1 MSNKKFFGTDG
12 VRGEAGTFPLTKDF
26 IEKLA
31 ISTGNIL
38 LKKDSAKNKKV
49 IIGMDTR
56 ESGNWIFEA
65 LCLGFNRNDFF
76 VDFVGVV
83 STPALSF
90 FTSNGNYDC
99 GVMISASHN
108 PYFDNGIK
116 FFSNKGEKF
125 EDLLEM
131 EIEKEIL
138 DILDIK
144 YTKNENGLK
153 YSDISEKSYDE
164 YLKFLKGLDIFSD
177 GFNFENSKVVLD
189 CSNGSLYKYA
199 KNIFIDFG
207 AETNSIYDS
216 PNGKNIN
223 ENCGSTKIENLL
235 KFLLDNSADFDIAFA
250 FDGDGDRVIG
260 IKKIDDKNFSS
271 DLNLKIL
278 DGDIL
283 MGILSKYFKQKKGY
297 LDNNLLILTV
307 MSNLG
312 LKNFLNSEEI
322 DFFETKVGDKY
333 VYEALKE
340 KSAFVGGEQS
350 GHIILRKYANTG
362 DGLLVALVITKILE
376 EIGNEEFNNWVK
388 NIKILPQ
395 ILVNVK
401 LKTKV
406 DIFDNEKIKKYYDEI
421 EKKLSGKGRVFIRYS
436 GTEPLLRIMME
447 GEDYEEIKALANNF
461 ADKIQ
466 EEFCSIK

>member
-1 MSNKKFFGTDG
+1 
-12 VRGEAGTFPLTKDF
+12 
-26 IEKLA
+26 
-31 ISTGNIL
+31 
-38 LKKDSAKNKKV
+38 
-49 IIGMDTR
+49 
-56 ESGNWIFEA
+56 
-65 LCLGFNRNDFF
+65 
-76 VDFVGVV
+76 
-83 STPALSF
+83 
-90 FTSNGNYDC
+90 
-99 GVMISASHN
+99 
-108 PYFDNGIK
+108 
-116 FFSNKGEKF
+116 
-125 EDLLEM
+125 
-131 EIEKEIL
+131 
-138 DILDIK
+138 
-144 YTKNENGLK
+144 
-153 YSDISEKSYDE
+153 
-164 YLKFLKGLDIFSD
+164 
-177 GFNFENSKVVLD
+177 
-189 CSNGSLYKYA
+189 
-199 KNIFIDFG
+199 
-207 AETNSIYDS
+207 
-216 PNGKNIN
+216 
-223 ENCGSTKIENLL
+223 
-235 KFLLDNSADFDIAFA
+235 
-250 FDGDGDRVIG
+250 
-260 IKKIDDKNFSS
+260 
-271 DLNLKIL
+271 
-278 DGDIL
+278 

-388 NIKILPQ
+388 SIKILPQ